1 MQSVSAAGSA
11 LREAVKE
18 SVRKNAWLFIAQ
30 GILMTIAGIAAIAYP
45 LMTSVAVVVFLGW
58 MLIVVGV
65 VQGISLIS
73 AREAP
78 HFWLQLVS
86 VALACIIGAMMVSR
100 PEAGLLALTLLVV
113 VYFMVEGISKIVL
126 ALTVRPLPNW
136 GWVLASGLLGVALSF
151 YLWAD
156 MPITAAWL
164 LGLLLGI
171 NLISEGVSLVVLAW
185 QARSGHSCSGRRWRR
200 KKSRIV
206 RLALQPLTAGPMM
219 PSRK

>member
-1 MQSVSAAGSA
+1 MQSVSEAGAA

-18 SVRKNAWLFIAQ
+18 SVRKNAWLFIVQ
-30 GILMTIAGIAAIAYP
+30 GVLMTVAGIAAIAYP

-65 VQGISLIS
+65 VQGLSLIT

-126 ALTVRPLPNW
+126 ALTIRPLPNW

-156 MPITAAWL
+156 MPVTAAWL

-171 NLISEGVSLVVLAW
+171 NLISEGVSLAVLAW
-185 QARSGHSCSGRRWRR
+185 QAR
-200 KKSRIV
+200 
-206 RLALQPLTAGPMM
+206 AAG
-219 PSRK
+219 

>member
-18 SVRKNAWLFIAQ
+18 SVRKNAWLFIIQ
-30 GILMTIAGIAAIAYP
+30 GVLMTVAGIAAIAYP

-65 VQGISLIS
+65 VQGISLIT

-185 QARSGHSCSGRRWRR
+185 QARS
-200 KKSRIV
+200 V
-206 RLALQPLTAGPMM
+206 AERLTTVAGPQ
-219 PSRK
+219 

>member
-1 MQSVSAAGSA
+1 MQSVSEGPSVSEAGA
-11 LREAVKE
+11 PLREAVKE
-18 SVRKNAWLFIAQ
+18 SVRKNAWLFIIQ
-30 GILMTIAGIAAIAYP
+30 GVLMTVVGIAAIAYP

-185 QARSGHSCSGRRWRR
+185 QARS
-200 KKSRIV
+200 V
-206 RLALQPLTAGPMM
+206 AERLTTVAGPQ
-219 PSRK
+219 

>member
-185 QARSGHSCSGRRWRR
+185 QARS
-200 KKSRIV
+200 V
-206 RLALQPLTAGPMM
+206 AERLTTVAGPQ
-219 PSRK
+219 

>member
-1 MQSVSAAGSA
+1 MQSVSEAGSA

-18 SVRKNAWLFIAQ
+18 SVRKNAWLFIIQ
-30 GILMTIAGIAAIAYP
+30 GVLMTVAGIAAIAYP

-65 VQGISLIS
+65 VQGISLIT

-185 QARSGHSCSGRRWRR
+185 QARS
-200 KKSRIV
+200 V
-206 RLALQPLTAGPMM
+206 AERLTTVAGPQ
-219 PSRK
+219 